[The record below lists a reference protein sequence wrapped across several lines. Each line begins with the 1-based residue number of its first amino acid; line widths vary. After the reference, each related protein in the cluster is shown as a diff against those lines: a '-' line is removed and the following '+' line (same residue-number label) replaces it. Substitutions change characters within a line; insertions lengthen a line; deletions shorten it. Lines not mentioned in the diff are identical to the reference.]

1 MQVLY
6 CIVLWFSHLG
16 LLVVQVQVQLH
27 VHVHVRV
34 HVHCACACAG
44 AGAGAGAGR
53 RFAFCPLI
61 ASVLPYGLVYC
72 ARTA

>member
-27 VHVHVRV
+27 VHVHV
-34 HVHCACACAG
+34 HCACAG
-44 AGAGAGAGR
+44 AGAGASAGR
-53 RFAFCPLI
+53 RYAFCPLI

>member
-27 VHVHVRV
+27 VHVHV
-34 HVHCACACAG
+34 HCACAG
-44 AGAGAGAGR
+44 AGAGASAGR
-53 RFAFCPLI
+53 RSAFCPLI